1 MMRNSEFSEQPL
13 LFEIHEHNG
22 KVQIELHD
30 NIREGV
36 NTHGEPCWC
45 ADIYYLETGKTT
57 NLAQRIERNFDAY
70 LALAKKKD
78 AEEEEKKR
86 VEETRLTTDEIT
98 ETLADQEYRIC
109 LLELGVDLK

>member
-1 MMRNSEFSEQPL
+1 MMQNSEFSEQPM
-13 LFEIHEHNG
+13 LFEIHEHYG

-36 NTHGEPCWC
+36 NAQGDQCWF
-45 ADIYYLETGKTT
+45 ADIYYLETGKTA
-57 NLAQRIERNFDAY
+57 NLAQRVERNFGAY

-78 AEEEEKKR
+78 AEEEAR
-86 VEETRLTTDEIT
+86 RQIEETRLTTDEIT

-109 LLELGVDLK
+109 LLELGVDL